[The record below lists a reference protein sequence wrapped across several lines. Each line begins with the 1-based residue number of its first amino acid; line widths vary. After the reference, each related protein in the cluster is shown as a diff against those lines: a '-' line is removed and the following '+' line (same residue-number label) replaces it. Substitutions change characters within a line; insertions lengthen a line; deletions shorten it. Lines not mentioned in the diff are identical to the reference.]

1 MGDQQ
6 QQPRQQVQ
14 VTLSLRTSP
23 PHTISIHNADPAEP
37 LKLIASVRQT
47 ASPFPDRAITLL
59 TKYSCLDAT
68 PGEDAFFWRAMSPP
82 KFARGA
88 DDENDNASCLTPELP
103 LQPPQRISGIRVSG
117 DPDLLKRP
125 TDDGFTFITV
135 PSVGK
140 GQTEVTFELWP
151 SRLVRRLGNKDETVE
166 DKMKRFLRPEDTYK
180 IAAAKL
186 GVNWWTFGSLE
197 GEDGLL
203 KKKIARWTFPDDL
216 SLVRE
221 PGDDETDDVAHSLRD
236 LVDLHNVNSL
246 SSRSAVEGEQR
257 PVVREMRGEGWVFG
271 EPEAGLDMVREPAE
285 REASFT
291 IVE

>member
-1 MGDQQ
+1 MANQQ
-6 QQPRQQVQ
+6 QQLQQQVQ
-14 VTLSLRTSP
+14 ITLSLRMSP
-23 PHTISIHNADPAEP
+23 PHTISINDADPAEP

-47 ASPFPDRAITLL
+47 SSPFPDRPITLL

-68 PGEDAFFWRAMSPP
+68 PGEDAFFWRAMSQP
-82 KFARGA
+82 KLAGGA
-88 DDENDNASCLTPELP
+88 DDENGNAPCPTPELP

-117 DPDLLKRP
+117 DPNLLKRSA
-125 TDDGFTFITV
+125 DDSFTFITV
-135 PSVGK
+135 PPMGK
-140 GQTEVTFELWP
+140 GQTEVTFELPP
-151 SRLVRRLGNKDETVE
+151 SRLVRRLGNKDETVR
-166 DKMKRFLRPEDTYK
+166 DKMKHFLRPGDTYK
-180 IAAAKL
+180 IAAARL

-221 PGDDETDDVAHSLRD
+221 PGDDETDDVAHRLRD
-236 LVDLHNVNSL
+236 LVDLHDVNSL

-257 PVVREMRGEGWVFG
+257 PVVREMRADGWVFG
-271 EPEAGLDMVREPAE
+271 EPKAGLNMVCEASE